1 MSRIKKFLVPFLFLA
16 AACSND
22 DGGDVDTFKFY
33 QNATISVNDADFA
46 VIESGENLVFE
57 YFFEAEENPQIA
69 DDEYAER
76 IVFEVDADVEQF
88 SFSDEELTT
97 ANTYF
102 DKYCFCFIEGSIPIE
117 SGTISGRKFSSST
130 WQVSIDIR
138 FTDFEEQTRTIS
150 GVFKRTTRQ

>member
-1 MSRIKKFLVPFLFLA
+1 MFRIKKFLLPLLFLT

-22 DGGDVDTFKFY
+22 DGGDTDEFNFY
-33 QNATISVNDADFA
+33 QDATITVNDANFA

-57 YFFEAEENPQIA
+57 YFFRADDNPQIA

-76 IVFEVDADVEQF
+76 IIFEVDAAAEQF
-88 SFSDEELTT
+88 SFSDAELTA
-97 ANTYF
+97 ANTFF

-138 FTDFEEQTRTIS
+138 FTEFEEQSRTIS
-150 GVFKRTTRQ
+150 GVFKRTTRP